1 MTSEEDDVVVHISL
15 PRKDYKILREI
26 IEERQAMNGLKNWI
40 TTRLFWLASG
50 VLALFGVYEAF
61 KRFGSTL

>member
-1 MTSEEDDVVVHISL
+1 MNQNDDEVIQISL
-15 PRKDYKILREI
+15 PRKDYKVLRDI

-50 VLALFGVYEAF
+50 LLALFGVYEAF
-61 KRFGSTL
+61 KRFGADL